1 MPMFPLRVRGPF
13 DLKPASGTTMW
24 ASFAFPHKP
33 LIIVVLTGVPQTTG
47 YCWWIIWHKCS
58 EKLASKS
65 APVVAEPLWVGGGR
79 GTEGSVE
86 KLGCQ

>member
-47 YCWWIIWHKCS
+47 LLLVNH
-58 EKLASKS
+58 LAQMQREAGQQIGAS
-65 APVVAEPLWVGGGR
+65 R
-79 GTEGSVE
+79 R
-86 KLGCQ
+86 